1 MESKILSPEQT
12 LFQANSTK
20 IKGFTV
26 GFTNG
31 CFDILHKGHVAY
43 LEEAKKHCACL
54 IVGVNSDESVKS
66 LNKGDNRPVN
76 NEKDRAFVL
85 AGLGAVDF
93 VVIFNDST
101 PKSLIELIKPDFI
114 FKGGDYDVNETDPS
128 KKTYIIGSE
137 TVKKYGG
144 KVMTIP
150 FVEGYSTTSIL
161 EKTSNI

>member
-1 MESKILSPEQT
+1 MENKILPLTQL
-12 LFQANSTK
+12 LFQSNSTK

-43 LEEAKKHCACL
+43 LEEAKKHCTCL
-54 IVGVNSDESVKS
+54 IVGVNADESVKS

-76 NEKDRAFVL
+76 NENDRAFVL

-93 VVIFNDST
+93 VIVFNEST
-101 PKSLIELIKPDFI
+101 PKNLIDQIKPDFL

-128 KKTYIIGSE
+128 KKTFIVGSD

-150 FVEGYSTTSIL
+150 FVEGYSTTAIL